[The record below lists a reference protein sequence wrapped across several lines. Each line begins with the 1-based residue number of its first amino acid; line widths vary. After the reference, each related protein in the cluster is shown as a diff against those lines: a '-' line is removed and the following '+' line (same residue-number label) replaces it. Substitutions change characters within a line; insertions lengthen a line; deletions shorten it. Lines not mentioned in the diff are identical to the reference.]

1 MLGVNTPGRKGPM
14 TMPSQG
20 SLEQKNPVAFLNEI
34 RGNVVY
40 TLLGTWGTGPNMVF
54 SMGTNIDGVAYSGT
68 GANKK
73 DAKKNCAKDVLNK
86 LYKINMPHA

>member
-40 TLLGTWGTGPNMVF
+40 TGPNMVF